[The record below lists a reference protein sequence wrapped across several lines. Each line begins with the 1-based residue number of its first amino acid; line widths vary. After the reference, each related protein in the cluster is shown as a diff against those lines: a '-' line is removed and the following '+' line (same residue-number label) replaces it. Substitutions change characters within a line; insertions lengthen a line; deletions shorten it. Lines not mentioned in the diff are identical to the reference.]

1 MEKNLLK
8 SNYNTYF
15 LFLIIFIILSVFRIY
30 NVNYDQLWW
39 DEIITLYSADPSLTF
54 NETINRNFEL
64 ELSPPTFNLIMKYFY
79 SFFGYNT
86 FSGRY
91 FSVFLGILTCLVI
104 SLTIFDLTKKN
115 FSYLLFGLFISGIN
129 VSLISTSQ
137 EMRLYSLLIFLV
149 SASIFF
155 FCKVIKEQSFKKRIF
170 LLVPFFLF
178 TLSSIFVQ
186 PFSISIFFVFA
197 IYAFVNSIKKRSY
210 INEINICVILLFLP
224 TFFYYY
230 FIYINQI
237 NLFLYPDSLGDQ
249 LNLKFISNLYFSKY
263 FGSRIMGL
271 IYLSVLIYLIV
282 VNKKKM
288 FRLKN
293 VTFYLFAIIL
303 LTYLIPITYG
313 ILFKPILLV
322 RYVLFVISPI
332 MVLITVLIYELPGN
346 NKKNFF
352 LILLLLS
359 TLFNS
364 FTESSVKQFFSK
376 RPIFKPDFYSAFKII
391 NESKFKD
398 YIYSSNE
405 REEKI
410 FSYIEPALYNYSN
423 MYSGEQNF
431 DINFLFKSDLNRI
444 KNKKIWIICTYEI
457 NYKCEDDLINNKNNL
472 INEISLNRLNLKLIQ
487 N

>member
-1 MEKNLLK
+1 
-8 SNYNTYF
+8 
-15 LFLIIFIILSVFRIY
+15 
-30 NVNYDQLWW
+30 
-39 DEIITLYSADPSLTF
+39 
-54 NETINRNFEL
+54 
-64 ELSPPTFNLIMKYFY
+64 
-79 SFFGYNT
+79 
-86 FSGRY
+86 
-91 FSVFLGILTCLVI
+91 
-104 SLTIFDLTKKN
+104 
-115 FSYLLFGLFISGIN
+115 
-129 VSLISTSQ
+129 
-137 EMRLYSLLIFLV
+137 MRLYSLLIFLV

>member
-1 MEKNLLK
+1 
-8 SNYNTYF
+8 
-15 LFLIIFIILSVFRIY
+15 
-30 NVNYDQLWW
+30 
-39 DEIITLYSADPSLTF
+39 
-54 NETINRNFEL
+54 
-64 ELSPPTFNLIMKYFY
+64 
-79 SFFGYNT
+79 
-86 FSGRY
+86 
-91 FSVFLGILTCLVI
+91 
-104 SLTIFDLTKKN
+104 
-115 FSYLLFGLFISGIN
+115 
-129 VSLISTSQ
+129 
-137 EMRLYSLLIFLV
+137 
-149 SASIFF
+149 
-155 FCKVIKEQSFKKRIF
+155 
-170 LLVPFFLF
+170 
-178 TLSSIFVQ
+178 
-186 PFSISIFFVFA
+186 
-197 IYAFVNSIKKRSY
+197 
-210 INEINICVILLFLP
+210 
-224 TFFYYY
+224 
-230 FIYINQI
+230 
-237 NLFLYPDSLGDQ
+237 
-249 LNLKFISNLYFSKY
+249 
-263 FGSRIMGL
+263 
-271 IYLSVLIYLIV
+271 
-282 VNKKKM
+282 
-288 FRLKN
+288 
-293 VTFYLFAIIL
+293 
-303 LTYLIPITYG
+303 
-313 ILFKPILLV
+313 
-322 RYVLFVISPI
+322 

>member
-1 MEKNLLK
+1 
-8 SNYNTYF
+8 
-15 LFLIIFIILSVFRIY
+15 
-30 NVNYDQLWW
+30 
-39 DEIITLYSADPSLTF
+39 
-54 NETINRNFEL
+54 
-64 ELSPPTFNLIMKYFY
+64 
-79 SFFGYNT
+79 
-86 FSGRY
+86 
-91 FSVFLGILTCLVI
+91 
-104 SLTIFDLTKKN
+104 
-115 FSYLLFGLFISGIN
+115 IN

-364 FTESSVKQFFSK
+364 FTESSV
-376 RPIFKPDFYSAFKII
+376 
-391 NESKFKD
+391 
-398 YIYSSNE
+398 
-405 REEKI
+405 
-410 FSYIEPALYNYSN
+410 
-423 MYSGEQNF
+423 
-431 DINFLFKSDLNRI
+431 
-444 KNKKIWIICTYEI
+444 
-457 NYKCEDDLINNKNNL
+457 
-472 INEISLNRLNLKLIQ
+472 
-487 N
+487 